1 MLDSVE
7 QSLGEFMN
15 GVSIVPSAEFKNRIK
30 VSYKYK
36 SLLLIC

>member
-1 MLDSVE
+1 MSDSVK
-7 QSLGEFMN
+7 QSLGE
-15 GVSIVPSAEFKNRIK
+15 GVSIVPSAEFMSRIK